1 MEKRKGK
8 LLFHKSGNGKACKI
22 NIPMPWMRKMKMNED
37 EREVEISFD
46 EENKKIIIEKS
57 SK

>member
-46 EENKKIIIEKS
+46 EENKK
-57 SK
+57 